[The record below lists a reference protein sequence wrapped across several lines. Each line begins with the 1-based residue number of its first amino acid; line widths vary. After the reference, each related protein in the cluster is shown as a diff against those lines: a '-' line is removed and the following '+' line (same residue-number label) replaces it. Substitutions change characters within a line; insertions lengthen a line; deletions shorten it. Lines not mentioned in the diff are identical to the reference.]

1 MDDLRATG
9 LPPQNVDAER
19 SVLGAM
25 LLDNGCIADV
35 SEILTPSDFYAP
47 SHQLIY
53 ESALEL
59 YEQSKPVDFIT
70 LGERL
75 QRKDALE
82 SAGGRDYLILLG
94 QALAGA
100 GRAVHHA
107 QLVRDCA
114 RLRGLMNECATLAA
128 EAQSF
133 RDEDVDQFLE
143 NAEKRIYDVVRSA
156 DSREVR
162 SLSGLMAEEIK
173 RVDNLTDREIRCSG
187 LRTGFNVLDDMTFGF
202 QPGDLI
208 ILAARPSMGKTAL
221 ALNMLENAARLSEV
235 AVAFFSLEMSTE
247 QVGRRLLCSR
257 ARVSAEKLRKGTLS
271 GAERRQLVDAAH
283 ELGTTPIFVDDTPGL
298 SVLSLR
304 SKARRLKAAHD
315 IQMIIVDYLQLMEA
329 PQAESRQ
336 IEISIISRSLKGLA
350 RELKL
355 PVIALSQLNRSV
367 DSRDDKRPRMSDLR
381 ESGAI
386 EQDADLILLLFREE
400 YYKPTEANRNKA
412 TLDVAKQRNG
422 PTGSVDLQFTRE
434 FMRFENLAY
443 ERGAS

>member
-1 MDDLRATG
+1 
-9 LPPQNVDAER
+9 
-19 SVLGAM
+19 
-25 LLDNGCIADV
+25 
-35 SEILTPSDFYAP
+35 
-47 SHQLIY
+47 
-53 ESALEL
+53 
-59 YEQSKPVDFIT
+59 
-70 LGERL
+70 
-75 QRKDALE
+75 
-82 SAGGRDYLILLG
+82 
-94 QALAGA
+94 
-100 GRAVHHA
+100 
-107 QLVRDCA
+107 
-114 RLRGLMNECATLAA
+114 MNECATLAA

-133 RDEDVDQFLE
+133 RDDDVDQFLE
-143 NAEKRIYDVVRSA
+143 NAEKRIYDVVRSS

-173 RVDNLTDREIRCSG
+173 RVDSLTDREVRCSG
-187 LRTGFNVLDDMTFGF
+187 LRSGFNVLDDMTFGF

-221 ALNMLENAARLSEV
+221 ALNVLENAARLSEV

-257 ARVSAEKLRKGTLS
+257 SRVSAEKLRKGTLS

-283 ELGTTPIFVDDTPGL
+283 ELASTPIFVDDTPGL

-315 IQMIIVDYLQLMEA
+315 IQMIVVDYLQLMEA
-329 PQAESRQ
+329 PEAESRQ
-336 IEISIISRSLKGLA
+336 VEISIISRSLKAL
-350 RELKL
+350 
-355 PVIALSQLNRSV
+355 VIALSQLNRAV
-367 DSRDDKRPRMSDLR
+367 DSRADHRPQLSDLR

-386 EQDADLILLLFREE
+386 EQDADVILLLFREE
-400 YYKPTEANRNKA
+400 YYGRTEANANKA

-422 PTGSVDLQFTRE
+422 PTGAVDLQFTRE

>member
-1 MDDLRATG
+1 MEELRATG
-9 LPPQNVDAER
+9 LPPQNLDAER

-35 SEILTPSDFYAP
+35 SEVLTPSDFYAP

-75 QRKDALE
+75 QRKDSLE

-107 QLVRDCA
+107 HLVRDCA

-156 DSREVR
+156 DSRETSSIS
-162 SLSGLMAEEIK
+162 SLMSEEIK
-173 RVDNLTDREIRCSG
+173 RVESLSDREVRCSG
-187 LRTGFNVLDDMTFGF
+187 VRSGFSILDDMTFGF

-221 ALNMLENAARLSEV
+221 ALNMLENAARLSQV
-235 AVAFFSLEMSTE
+235 AVAFFSLEMSTS
-247 QVGRRLLCSR
+247 QVGRRLLCSL
-257 ARVSAEKLRKGTLS
+257 AKVDASKLQKGSLSSAERH
-271 GAERRQLVDAAH
+271 RLVDAA
-283 ELGTTPIFVDDTPGL
+283 GTLAALPMFVDDTPGL

-315 IQMIIVDYLQLMEA
+315 IQFIVVDYLQLMEA

-336 IEISIISRSLKGLA
+336 VEIAIISRSLKALA

-386 EQDADLILLLFREE
+386 EQDADVILLLFREE
-400 YYKPTEANRNKA
+400 YYGKTEANANKA
-412 TLDVAKQRNG
+412 TVDVAKQRNG
-422 PTGSVDLQFTRE
+422 PTGSVELQFTRE